1 MEDKEYMT
9 RREAASL
16 IRVSD
21 QTVDNRIKDGD
32 IAVVRIGRRV
42 LIPRESLEQYM
53 ERCRAE
59 AVARRRDAETKDKGG
74 ME

>member
-1 MEDKEYMT
+1 MEDKEYLT
-9 RREAASL
+9 RLEAAAL

-32 IAVVRIGRRV
+32 IAAVRIGRRV

-53 ERCRAE
+53 DRCRAE
-59 AVARRRDAETKDKGG
+59 AVARRLAAEAQHKEVT
-74 ME
+74 E